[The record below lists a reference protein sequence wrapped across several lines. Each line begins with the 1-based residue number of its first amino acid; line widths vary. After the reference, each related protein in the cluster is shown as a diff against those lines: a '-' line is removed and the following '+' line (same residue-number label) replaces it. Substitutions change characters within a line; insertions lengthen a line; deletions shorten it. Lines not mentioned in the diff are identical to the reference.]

1 MRHKISYGVAGNWT
15 QVSGLSGPVCL
26 NTTPARLSVILVII
40 ILITTLWSQPST
52 NIITCFSS
60 CLLPMG
66 FIKDI
71 LSYIVH
77 LLFQE
82 FSNSEEYTD
91 VVFLK
96 VDVDE
101 NSVIIV
107 LYSNNLTES
116 CSVFFLFR
124 SFIIS
129 IWLIN
134 KTHRI

>member
-1 MRHKISYGVAGNWT
+1 
-15 QVSGLSGPVCL
+15 
-26 NTTPARLSVILVII
+26 
-40 ILITTLWSQPST
+40 
-52 NIITCFSS
+52 
-60 CLLPMG
+60 MG

-116 CSVFFLFR
+116 CSVFFI
-124 SFIIS
+124 SFFYYFD
-129 IWLIN
+129 LVDQ
-134 KTHRI
+134 